1 MTQPTSRAT
10 LKDYAKRQ
18 LGHPVVEL
26 NLDDD
31 QMEDRMDDA
40 LEFFQEY
47 HFDGTEKTFLKH
59 QITGSTLKITSNTVF
74 TAGEKITGGTSG
86 VRATVH
92 QYHSANTTIR
102 YKNPEVK
109 SGGDGNT
116 YYANTTTTFGNGET
130 VTGGTSGVRATVH
143 EYHSANT
150 TIRYKNPEVK
160 SGGDGNTYFANTTT
174 TFGNGETV
182 TGADSGASATT
193 ASSSA
198 NSLGDFD
205 NQYITISENIIG
217 IRGVFPFYDDT
228 NNSSNMFSVN
238 YQYALSDL
246 YSMGAMQDFRNYVLT
261 QQKLSMI
268 NELFHG
274 MPQFRYNRHTDRLY
288 LDIDWGTDVKIDDF
302 IIAEAYLI
310 TDPSSYTDV
319 FGDMFL
325 KKYVTALFKKQWGQ
339 NLIKFEGMQLPGGVT
354 LNGRQLYDDATT
366 EIDRIEEEVQ
376 LKYQLPDDFMVG

>member
-31 QMEDRMDDA
+31 QMEDRIDDA

-47 HFDGTEKTFLKH
+47 HFDGTYPTFLKH
-59 QITGSTLKITSNTVF
+59 QITGSTLKITTNTAF
-74 TAGEKITGGTSG
+74 TAGETITGGTSG

-92 QYHSANTTIR
+92 EYHSANTTIR

-130 VTGGTSGVRATVH
+130 VTGAT
-143 EYHSANT
+143 
-150 TIRYKNPEVK
+150 
-160 SGGDGNTYFANTTT
+160 
-174 TFGNGETV
+174 
-182 TGADSGASATT
+182 SGASATT
-193 ASSSA
+193 ASSDA

-205 NQYITISENIIG
+205 NQYISIEENIIG
-217 IRGVFPFYDDT
+217 IKGVIPFFNET
-228 NNSSNMFSVN
+228 NKSTNMFSVD
-238 YQYALSDL
+238 YQYALNDL
-246 YSMGAMQDFRNYVLT
+246 YTFGGMQSFKNYTFT
-261 QQKLSMI
+261 QQRLSMI
-268 NELFHG
+268 NNLFNT
-274 MPQFRYNRHTDRLY
+274 MPRFRFNRHTDRLY
-288 LDIDWGTDVKIDDF
+288 LDINWGTDVDIDDF
-302 IIAEAYLI
+302 IVAEAYI
-310 TDPSSYTDV
+310 IADPSTFSDV
-319 FGDMFL
+319 YGDMFL

-339 NLIKFEGMQLPGGVT
+339 NLIKFEGLQLPGGVT

-376 LKYQLPDDFMVG
+376 LKYQLPDDFFVG

>member
-31 QMEDRMDDA
+31 QMEDRIDDA

-47 HFDGTEKTFLKH
+47 HFDGTFPTFLKH
-59 QITGSTLKITSNTVF
+59 QITASTLKITSNVSF
-74 TAGEKITGGTSG
+74 EAGEVITGGT
-86 VRATVH
+86 T
-92 QYHSANTTIR
+92 
-102 YKNPEVK
+102 
-109 SGGDGNT
+109 
-116 YYANTTTTFGNGET
+116 
-130 VTGGTSGVRATVH
+130 GVRATVH

-160 SGGDGNTYFANTTT
+160 SGGDGNTFYANTTT
-174 TFGNGETV
+174 TFGNSETI
-182 TGADSGASATT
+182 TGGTSGASATT
-193 ASSSA
+193 AASSA

-205 NQYITISENIIG
+205 NQYISIEENIIG
-217 IRGVFPFYDDT
+217 IKGVIPFFNET
-228 NNSSNMFSVN
+228 NKSTNMFSVD
-238 YQYALSDL
+238 YQYALNDL
-246 YSMGAMQDFRNYVLT
+246 YTFGGMQSFKNYVFT
-261 QQKLSMI
+261 QQRLSMI
-268 NELFHG
+268 NNLFNT
-274 MPQFRYNRHTDRLY
+274 MPRFRFNRHTDRLH
-288 LDIDWGTDVKIDDF
+288 LDINWGEDVDIDDF
-302 IIAEAYLI
+302 IVAEAYI
-310 TDPSSYTDV
+310 IADPSTFSDV

-339 NLIKFEGMQLPGGVT
+339 NLIKFEGLQLPGGVT

-376 LKYQLPDDFMVG
+376 LKYQLPDDFFVG

>member
-31 QMEDRMDDA
+31 QMEDRIDDA
-40 LEFFQEY
+40 LEFFQEF

-92 QYHSANTTIR
+92 DYISANTTIR

-130 VTGGTSGVRATVH
+130 VTGGTSG
-143 EYHSANT
+143 
-150 TIRYKNPEVK
+150 
-160 SGGDGNTYFANTTT
+160 
-174 TFGNGETV
+174 
-182 TGADSGASATT
+182 ASATT

-205 NQYITISENIIG
+205 NQYVTISENIIG
-217 IRGVFPFYDDT
+217 IKGVFPFFDDT
-228 NNSSNMFSVN
+228 NNTSNMFSVN
-238 YQYALSDL
+238 YQYAFSDL
-246 YSMGAMQDFRNYVLT
+246 
-261 QQKLSMI
+261 
-268 NELFHG
+268 
-274 MPQFRYNRHTDRLY
+274 
-288 LDIDWGTDVKIDDF
+288 
-302 IIAEAYLI
+302 
-310 TDPSSYTDV
+310 
-319 FGDMFL
+319 
-325 KKYVTALFKKQWGQ
+325 
-339 NLIKFEGMQLPGGVT
+339 
-354 LNGRQLYDDATT
+354 
-366 EIDRIEEEVQ
+366 
-376 LKYQLPDDFMVG
+376 